1 MVPRTQTPAPDIK
14 SASICKPMAGRVLWG
29 FVFFL
34 CLCHVTTLGMVRKRH
49 PSTATTIKPTHADTD
64 DVQSRDG
71 CCVDTGTPPSAS
83 QELSSVLFVLPL
95 RPSRANHT
103 SFLLTG
109 TPSALPSAPPRLATP
124 KEGHWGL
131 PGQGQA
137 CGLPVWAALTA
148 FLDTQKWLV
157 QGKLGQLK
165 GAWTF

>member
-71 CCVDTGTPPSAS
+71 CVLTPEPLRQPVRSFLQFSSCCLWDPAGQTTLLSSSQGLPQPFPLPLPGWPPQRKATEAS
-83 QELSSVLFVLPL
+83 QGRARPVGFLSEL
-95 RPSRANHT
+95 
-103 SFLLTG
+103 
-109 TPSALPSAPPRLATP
+109 
-124 KEGHWGL
+124 HWL
-131 PGQGQA
+131 HS
-137 CGLPVWAALTA
+137 
-148 FLDTQKWLV
+148 
-157 QGKLGQLK
+157 
-165 GAWTF
+165 